1 MDHEAVAVAVDL
13 GGRVRLELDG
23 DVRRGRVELEA
34 GPRAAVLTQNLGR
47 QVVSIVEGHH
57 VILPYVE
64 PGESG
69 TQLLFAGH
77 TVRRLYCLQA
87 ILFAG
92 RYIKHVDENCQYF
105 CYKLIVFLL

>member
-69 TQLLFAGH
+69 TQG
-77 TVRRLYCLQA
+77 TCSITIRRPYCSQA